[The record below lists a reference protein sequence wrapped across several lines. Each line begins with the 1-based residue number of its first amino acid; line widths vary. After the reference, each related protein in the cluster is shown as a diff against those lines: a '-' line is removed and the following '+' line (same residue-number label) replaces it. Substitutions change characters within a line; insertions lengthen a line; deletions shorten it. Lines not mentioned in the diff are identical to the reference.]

1 MRPGKVVCTVT
12 GDLRGQKRLHLHKSV
27 LFYRYYSLQTR
38 FLARSQLNNS
48 QESQLPMPLEISD
61 EIQYKCHPM
70 PVKVYSKPLASLS
83 LHSLANASML
93 P

>member
-1 MRPGKVVCTVT
+1 
-12 GDLRGQKRLHLHKSV
+12 
-27 LFYRYYSLQTR
+27 
-38 FLARSQLNNS
+38 
-48 QESQLPMPLEISD
+48 MPLEMSD
-61 EIQYKCHPM
+61 EIQDKCHPM